1 MPFEG
6 YINPENFKYREISK
20 SKYFFFMI
28 WVYTMEFSEWCYIR
42 KGTSLDIKA
51 LA

>member
-1 MPFEG
+1 MFGMPFEG

-28 WVYTMEFSEWCYIR
+28 
-42 KGTSLDIKA
+42 
-51 LA
+51 